1 MVIDFYILHSLASF
15 SFSINP
21 VSQYLLRWEFILNKC
36 LSISM
41 YYLLNNYSY
50 GEKDPEYKEFT
61 LVKSIIFVM
70 GSLTVRGWSVTPT
83 TNAARV
89 AFAM

>member
-1 MVIDFYILHSLASF
+1 
-15 SFSINP
+15 
-21 VSQYLLRWEFILNKC
+21 
-36 LSISM
+36 M